1 MAKFYITKERIKSI
15 LQEHKTPE
23 ISEAT
28 EKWAEKVLADIV
40 YQMQEEAKERE
51 EKLATREDLKTMF
64 EAMQKQMDDR
74 FEAMQKQMDD
84 RFTKV
89 DERFEAMQKQMDNR
103 FEMLIKEMNLRFQN
117 VDVRFEAM
125 QKENN
130 ARFLAIDTKFEAL
143 EKRLSTITWLIGIST
158 TSLAILIAIM
168 NFLKH

>member
-1 MAKFYITKERIKSI
+1 MAKFYITKERIKYI

-28 EKWAEKVLADIV
+28 EKWVEKVLTDIV
-40 YQMQEEAKERE
+40 YQMQEEAKEKE
-51 EKLATREDLKTMF
+51 EKLATREDLKSMF
-64 EAMQKQMDDR
+64 EAMQKQMDD
-74 FEAMQKQMDD
+74 
-84 RFTKV
+84 
-89 DERFEAMQKQMDNR
+89 R

-130 ARFLAIDTKFEAL
+130 ARFMAIDTKFEAL

>member
-1 MAKFYITKERIKSI
+1 MAKYNITKERIKYI

-28 EKWAEKVLADIV
+28 EKWAEKVLTDIV
-40 YQMQEEAKERE
+40 YQLQEEVKEKE
-51 EKLATREDLKTMF
+51 EKLATKDDIKLVLEQMAERF
-64 EAMQKQMDDR
+64 ESMQKQMD
-74 FEAMQKQMDD
+74 E
-84 RFTKV
+84 
-89 DERFEAMQKQMDNR
+89 R

-125 QKENN
+125 QKETN
-130 ARFLAIDTKFEAL
+130 ARFEAMQKENQARFMAIDTKFEAL

>member
-64 EAMQKQMDDR
+64 EAMQKQMD
-74 FEAMQKQMDD
+74 
-84 RFTKV
+84 
-89 DERFEAMQKQMDNR
+89 ERFEAMQKQMDNR

-130 ARFLAIDTKFEAL
+130 ARFMTIDTKFEAL
-143 EKRLSTITWLIGIST
+143 EKRLNTITWLIGIST